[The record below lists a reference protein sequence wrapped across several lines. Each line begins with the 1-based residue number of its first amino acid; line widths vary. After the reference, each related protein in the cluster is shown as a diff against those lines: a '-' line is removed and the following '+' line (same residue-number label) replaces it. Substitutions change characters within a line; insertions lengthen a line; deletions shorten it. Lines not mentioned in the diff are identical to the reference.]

1 MAYVT
6 TAEVE
11 SEIPRPVL
19 RDALDDEGDGLD
31 HPEALA
37 AVIAN
42 ASQEVD
48 GYLGGL
54 FAVPFADPAPAKVK
68 AAALAFTLERIYSRR
83 QMDVPKRWEGLCK
96 FWREHL
102 QAVGN
107 RELPFDATVT
117 KTVTPGAAVTLELSV
132 DAQST

>member
-1 MAYVT
+1 MDYVT
-6 TAEVE
+6 TEQVE
-11 SEIPRPVL
+11 SEIPKPVL
-19 RDALDDEGDGLD
+19 RDALDDAGDGQE
-31 HPEALA
+31 HPEVLT

-54 FAVPFADPAPAKVK
+54 FAVPFTDPPAKVC
-68 AAALAFTLERIYSRR
+68 AAALAFTVERIYSRR
-83 QMDVPKRWEGLCK
+83 QMDLPKRWEALCK

-102 QAVGN
+102 QAVGSGKV
-107 RELPFDATVT
+107 PFDASAAKVF
-117 KTVTPGAAVTLELSV
+117 TPGAAVTEVLGV